1 MFEKQHPKITLRSSQ
16 NHLLGPACFRLGKLV
31 ETAVNA
37 VFSDKEVAARPG
49 KEHLEI
55 LRKVHAVQFSKVDQ
69 RKFKGKIE
77 SKYGK
82 QKNMR

>member
-1 MFEKQHPKITLRSSQ
+1 M
-16 NHLLGPACFRLGKLV
+16 

>member
-1 MFEKQHPKITLRSSQ
+1 
-16 NHLLGPACFRLGKLV
+16 V